1 MNQVMYVYHIDLIR
15 FLYQFG
21 SALFVS
27 LYLFV
32 VCCMKPWA
40 ISTFQLPLFFSREV
54 LYASDRS
61 LQDAQLGEDVAG
73 FGAGDKIG
81 AGVW

>member
-1 MNQVMYVYHIDLIR
+1 V
-15 FLYQFG
+15 
-21 SALFVS
+21 
-27 LYLFV
+27 
-32 VCCMKPWA
+32 
-40 ISTFQLPLFFSREV
+40 V

-81 AGVW
+81 AGVWFNLMLGKDVVKRCWTKILVKDVKRDCIV

>member
-1 MNQVMYVYHIDLIR
+1 
-15 FLYQFG
+15 
-21 SALFVS
+21 
-27 LYLFV
+27 
-32 VCCMKPWA
+32 MKPWD
-40 ISTFQLPLFFSREV
+40 ISMFQLPLFLKREV